1 MASAPLPGALQ
12 GLRHREM
19 TAESNGIAYGVWT
32 WTPAGYEESDQ
43 PHPLLIL
50 LDGEMMM
57 GTAIEAVALQAQLGE
72 SKPVIVAGVS
82 TAPPGVH
89 LVQRTIDYSA
99 EVPTTA
105 MRATPPGADTSFWQ
119 IYETLAS
126 TMGMQF
132 EDLFGGTHAFYR
144 FLTDQLL
151 VQLEQDFRIDPDE
164 IGIAGHSSGG
174 DFAVDTLLRKQTP
187 FSKFIVGSFGT
198 DVLDRT
204 LAERERAFPMS
215 SAPRNLDVFC
225 AYGGAERADPF
236 LRDYIERGIAL
247 IERLETSD
255 PENLSATIRGF
266 DDETHGSV
274 ISHILSSGIR
284 ELWGTGKGFVEAMLE
299 SGDEQPD

>member
-1 MASAPLPGALQ
+1 MANDPLPGALQ

-50 LDGEMMM
+50 LDGEMMT

-72 SKPVIVAGVS
+72 SKPVIVVGVS

-89 LVQRTIDYSA
+89 MVQRTIDYSA
-99 EVPTTA
+99 EVPTPE
-105 MRATPPGADTSFWQ
+105 MRATPPGAETSFWE
-119 IYETLAS
+119 IYETLAAS
-126 TMGMQF
+126 MGMQF
-132 EDLFGGTHAFYR
+132 EDLFGGTDAFYR

-151 VQLEQDFRIDPDE
+151 VQLQQELRIDPDE
-164 IGIAGHSSGG
+164 VGIGGHSSGG
-174 DFAVDTLLRKQTP
+174 DFVVDTLLRKQTP

-198 DVLDRT
+198 DVLDRA
-204 LAERERAFPMS
+204 LADRERAFPGL
-215 SAPRNLDVFC
+215 SAPRHLDVFC
-225 AYGGAERADPF
+225 GYGGAERADPF

-247 IERLETSD
+247 IERLEKSD
-255 PENLSATIRGF
+255 PGNLSATIRGF
-266 DDETHGSV
+266 DRETHGSV

-284 ELWGTGKGFVEAMLE
+284 ELWGTGKGFVEVTLE
-299 SGDEQPD
+299 SRTETK